1 MQTERGSRLVV
12 SKRRK
17 IHAGLLALVLS
28 MLMAQPAAGLRGLQ
42 VGMKAP
48 EFALQNLEGTAVNL
62 AGLRQA
68 DVVVVVFWATWSEHS
83 AEELERLERLYREH
97 KDKGLAVVAINVE
110 NQRIGPEDL
119 EIIKRVVQHV
129 GPTYPV
135 LLDRRLE
142 TFHSYGVIAV
152 PSTVV
157 VDREG
162 TIRAEMAAYPLG
174 TREDLFD
181 LIESLVT
188 GRAPRQKVVK
198 AGDEPKPRAVRYYNL
213 ARAMA
218 ARGLTDDTEPN
229 LKKSIESDSKFVL
242 PLLMLGQ
249 LYRERAL
256 TEEAIE
262 YGGQSYTTA
271 TFVKERAELLAKA
284 AGILQQALDIEP
296 ANPIARTELAI
307 VQSARGSPEEA
318 KASLKKALAADPAF
332 TPAHYQMAASLIRSG
347 DLRGGEEHLKIA
359 KKLNPLDHRLYVT
372 LAEAYEARGMVRE
385 AVAAYRKC
393 AELLW
398 SARGE
403 LFPLSFGRP

>member
-1 MQTERGSRLVV
+1 M
-12 SKRRK
+12 SKRQK
-17 IHAGLLALVLS
+17 LYVGLLALVVAG
-28 MLMAQPAAGLRGLQ
+28 LMAPPAAGLRGLQ

-48 EFALQNLEGTAVNL
+48 EFTLQNLAGTAVSL

-68 DVVVVVFWATWSEHS
+68 DLVVVVFWATWSEHS
-83 AEELERLERLYREH
+83 PEELERLERLYRQH
-97 KDKGLAVVAINVE
+97 KDKGLAVAAINVE
-110 NQRIGPEDL
+110 NQQIGQEDL
-119 EIIKRVVQHV
+119 EAITRVVQH
-129 GPTYPV
+129 GGLTYPV
-135 LLDRRLE
+135 LVDRRLD

-188 GRAPRQKVVK
+188 GRAPRQKVVT

-218 ARGLTDDTEPN
+218 ARGLTDDLEPN
-229 LKKSIESDSKFVL
+229 LKKSIESDPRFVL

-284 AGILQQALDIEP
+284 AGVLHKALDIEP
-296 ANPIARTELAI
+296 ANPIARTELAV
-307 VQSARGSPEEA
+307 VQLAGGNTEEA
-318 KASLKKALAADPAF
+318 KASLKKALEADPSF
-332 TPAHYQMAASLIRSG
+332 TPAHYLLAAMLIRSG
-347 DLRGGEEHLKIA
+347 DLRGGEEHLAAA
-359 KKLNPLDHRLYVT
+359 KKLNPLDHRLYVAI
-372 LAEAYEARGMVRE
+372 AEAYEARGRVRE
-385 AVAAYRKC
+385 AVAAYRKS

-398 SARGE
+398 STRGE
-403 LFPLSFGRP
+403 FFPLSFGRP

>member
-1 MQTERGSRLVV
+1 VV
-12 SKRRK
+12 SKRRQ

-48 EFALQNLEGTAVNL
+48 EFTLQSFDGTTVSL
-62 AGLRQA
+62 SGLRQA

-97 KDKGLAVVAINVE
+97 KDKGLAVAAINVE

-119 EIIKRVVQHV
+119 EAIRRVVQH
-129 GPTYPV
+129 GGLTYPV
-135 LLDRRLE
+135 LVDRRLE

-218 ARGLTDDTEPN
+218 ARGLTDDIEPN
-229 LKKSIESDSKFVL
+229 LKKSIESDPQFVL

-271 TFVKERAELLAKA
+271 TFAEERAGLLAKA
-284 AGILQQALDIEP
+284 AAILQKALDIEP
-296 ANPIARTELAI
+296 ANPIARTELAM
-307 VQSARGSPEEA
+307 VQLAGGGTEQA
-318 KASLKKALAADPAF
+318 KASLKKALEADRSF
-332 TPAHYQMAASLIRSG
+332 TPAHYQMAAVLIRSG
-347 DLRGGEEHLKIA
+347 DLRGGEDHLAAA
-359 KKLNPLDHRLYVT
+359 KKLNPLDHRLYVAI
-372 LAEAYEARGMVRE
+372 AEAYEARGMVRE
-385 AVAAYRKC
+385 AVAAYRKG